1 MDSLRGQLL
10 IAGPL
15 LEDPNFRRS
24 VVLIAEHGEGGAMG
38 LILNR
43 PSETAVEEAAPELGE
58 VADPQ
63 GIIFEGGPV
72 QPTAVVVLAE
82 FDAPAQAAAVV
93 LEDIGFL
100 SAGSDLADAAG
111 VTRRSRVFA
120 GYAGWGPG
128 QLESELERDDW
139 IVTPA
144 RREEIFSDDPAR
156 LWPAVLEGRGGQYA
170 LLARMPDDP
179 SVN

>member
-1 MDSLRGQLL
+1 MESLRGQLL
-10 IAGPL
+10 VAGPQ
-15 LEDPNFRRS
+15 LEDPNFRRT
-24 VVLIAEHGEGGAMG
+24 VVLVAEHGEGGAMG

-43 PSETAVEEAAPELGE
+43 PSHTVVEEAAPELGE
-58 VADPQ
+58 VAEPDD
-63 GIIFEGGPV
+63 IIFEGGPV

-82 FDAPAQAAAVV
+82 FDAPSEAAAVV

-100 SAGSDLADAAG
+100 AAESDLGDAAG

-120 GYAGWGPG
+120 GFAGWGPG

-144 RREEIFSDDPAR
+144 RREEIFSSDPAG

-170 LLARMPDDP
+170 LLARMPEDP
-179 SVN
+179 RVN

>member
-10 IAGPL
+10 IAGPG

-24 VVLIAEHGEGGAMG
+24 VVLIAEHGDGGAMG

-43 PSETAVEEAAPELGE
+43 PSHTAVGEAAPELLE
-58 VADPQ
+58 VAGSDDL
-63 GIIFEGGPV
+63 IHEGGPV

-82 FDAPAQAAAVV
+82 FDAIHDAAAVV

-100 SAGSDLADAAG
+100 AAGADLASAAG
-111 VTRRSRVFA
+111 VTRRTRVFA

-128 QLESELERDDW
+128 QLEAELERDDW

-144 RREEIFSDDPAR
+144 RREEIFSADPAG

-179 SVN
+179 SLN